1 MDAHEVRLD
10 WLRAFLAVIETGGF
24 TAAAAR
30 LHPSPP
36 PLHTPVKQR
45 AAGGGPLLRFEARKL
60 HLTPRG
66 QEVELLARA
75 VLAALDRFAARQ
87 AGRAAVT
94 PVLSAGRAL
103 QLHLLAH
110 TLRGWPGPLSLRTED
125 RAATAEAVRS
135 GRAHLGLT
143 TLLEPDPA
151 LESVQE
157 LAVGQVAV
165 VPKADP
171 LARRKRIRVRDL
183 AGRPLVLPPAD
194 RSHRT
199 TLAGGP
205 RAGLGG
211 PGAGGRWGP
220 VGPQASLGLG
230 LTVVNAYI
238 PAPPGTVA
246 VTITD
251 LPQIRVHL
259 IRRRGAPALPEVDAL
274 AQHLARHLA
283 THGRKR
289 A

>member
-30 LHPSPP
+30 LHLSQPA
-36 PLHTPVKQR
+36 LHTQVKQL
-45 AAGGGPLLRFEARKL
+45 AAWAGPLYRFEARKL

-66 QEVELLARA
+66 QEVELLARD
-75 VLAALDRFAARQ
+75 VLAALDRFVARQ

-194 RSHRT
+194 RSHRA
-199 TLAGGP
+199 TLA
-205 RAGLGG
+205 AALGADLRVAVEVDG
-211 PGAGGRWGP
+211 WELMTHY
-220 VGPQASLGLG
+220 ASLGLG

-259 IRRRGAPALPEVDAL
+259 IRRRGAPALLEVDAL